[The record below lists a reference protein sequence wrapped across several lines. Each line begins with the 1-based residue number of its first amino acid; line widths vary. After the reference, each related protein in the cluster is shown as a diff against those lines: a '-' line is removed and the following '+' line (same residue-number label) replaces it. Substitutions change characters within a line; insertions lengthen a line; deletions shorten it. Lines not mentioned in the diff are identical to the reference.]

1 MPPRSVVREK
11 VLEALR
17 MGAGELV
24 PQSYIHKSLKIS
36 RSRVSEI
43 LGELEREGLISRVK
57 VGNQYLIK
65 LLDFRGE
72 PPSRLRVFR
81 VGLVWSSEYPFLTIF
96 AKKVKEELNAIIK
109 TVVFTSSIQATKALV
124 LGDLE
129 LALTPTITQLHFYSA
144 FKNFRIIG
152 GGAYGGSKVLVK
164 DSASAH
170 TTYSS
175 ELSTMDLVRSLSMR
189 EGIIPAD
196 TLTRY
201 FRSPEEILKAISA
214 EAVKYAVV
222 WHPIYRRLE
231 RAGYREVLR
240 SEDLEVMYC
249 CTLAASTVV
258 PEETRRVLSKVYRES
273 LEEYRKAPERWVDW
287 YSLQVGIPRDVVL
300 DGVREYKVNPV
311 LNKVELRKYAGKIP
325 VEIPSADTVLN
336 EVLETEE

>member
-72 PPSRLRVFR
+72 PPSRLRVFH

-109 TVVFTSSIQATKALV
+109 IVVFTSSIQATKALV